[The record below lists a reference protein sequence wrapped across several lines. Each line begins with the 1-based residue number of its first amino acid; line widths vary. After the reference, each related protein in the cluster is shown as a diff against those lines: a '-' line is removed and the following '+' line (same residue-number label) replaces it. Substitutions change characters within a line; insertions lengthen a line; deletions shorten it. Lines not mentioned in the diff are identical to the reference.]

1 MMELVKYPDPVL
13 FTKSVPV
20 KLTAE
25 LRQFIDEM
33 FVFMKERLTWGNPV
47 GLAAPQ
53 VGRNIRVFIALGE
66 VYINPELTPIEQS
79 GTTIHEEGCYSLERD
94 RFDYKVRRYNEVE
107 LRWQNRKGKWRKERF
122 KGLRA
127 QVIQHEFDH
136 LEGRLC
142 SGQTL
147 PSN

>member
-1 MMELVKYPDPVL
+1 MELVKYPDPLLLRKSEPVRI
-13 FTKSVPV
+13 TK
-20 KLTAE
+20 E
-25 LRQFIDEM
+25 IRDFIDEM
-33 FVFMKERLTWGNPV
+33 YLFIKESLTWGKPV

-53 VGRNIRVFIALGE
+53 VGKNIRVFIALDE
-66 VYINPELTPIEQS
+66 VYINPELTPIEEA
-79 GTTIHEEGCYSLERD
+79 GTMIHEEGCYSLEKD
-94 RFDYKVRRYNEVE
+94 RFDYKVSRYNEVE
-107 LRWQNRKGKWRKERF
+107 LKWQNRKGKWRKERF

-147 PSN
+147 PA

>member
-1 MMELVKYPDPVL
+1 MELVKYPDPLLLRKSEPVRI
-13 FTKSVPV
+13 TK
-20 KLTAE
+20 E
-25 LRQFIDEM
+25 IRDFIDEM
-33 FVFMKERLTWGNPV
+33 YLFIKESLTWGKPV

-53 VGRNIRVFIALGE
+53 VGKNIRVFIALDE
-66 VYINPELTPIEQS
+66 VYINPELTPIEEA
-79 GTTIHEEGCYSLERD
+79 GTTIHEEGCYSLDKD
-94 RFDYKVRRYNEVE
+94 RFDYKVSRYNEVE
-107 LRWQNRKGKWRKERF
+107 LKWQNRKGKWRKERF

-147 PSN
+147 PA